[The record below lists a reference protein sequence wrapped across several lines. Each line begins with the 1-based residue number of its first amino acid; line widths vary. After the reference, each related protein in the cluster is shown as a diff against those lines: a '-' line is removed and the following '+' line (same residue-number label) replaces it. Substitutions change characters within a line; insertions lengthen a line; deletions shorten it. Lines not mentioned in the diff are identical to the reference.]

1 MRKQRNMFQMKDKA
15 KLSKKEING
24 MEISKNLPD
33 VEFKTI
39 IINVFADLTRRMD
52 KHSKN
57 INKQKMNQSQLK
69 NTIN

>member
-1 MRKQRNMFQMKDKA
+1 MFQMKDKA
-15 KLSKKEING
+15 KLFKRDKWTG
-24 MEISKNLPD
+24 DKQNLPD